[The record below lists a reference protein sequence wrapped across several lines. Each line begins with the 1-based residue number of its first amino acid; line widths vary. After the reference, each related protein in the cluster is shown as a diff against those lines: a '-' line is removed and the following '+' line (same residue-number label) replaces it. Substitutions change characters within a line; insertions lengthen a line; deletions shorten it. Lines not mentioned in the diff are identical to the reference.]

1 MTSQHVGSKAGGGPW
16 EDSSLSCTWRPSSR
30 CSSCWFPGYNPPVSL
45 PTHSSPTQV
54 TCVFLDSRRAGPQPK
69 ASLTRSP
76 ASSAESHGL
85 TQEAGL
91 TSRLPRL
98 LFRCCWTSTFSYLKH
113 VASFLLKSPLVFIR
127 SLSSGQR
134 LALWITWCRLLGL
147 VSSNVAYPASVGRAG
162 L

>member
-1 MTSQHVGSKAGGGPW
+1 MGSQHGGSKAGGGPW
-16 EDSSLSCTWRPSSR
+16 EASSLSTWRPSSR
-30 CSSCWFPGYNPPVSL
+30 CSSFWFPGYNPPVSL

-54 TCVFLDSRRAGPQPK
+54 TCVFLDARRAGPQPE

-98 LFRCCWTSTFSYLKH
+98 LFKCCWKSTFSYLKH
-113 VASFLLKSPLVFIR
+113 VASFLLKSPLVFMR

-134 LALWITWCRLLGL
+134 LVLWFTCCRLLGL
-147 VSSNVAYPASVGRAG
+147 VYTASNVAYPA
-162 L
+162 